1 MFRKLKDRVTNK
13 KGFTLVELIV
23 VIVIILVLAAVMV
36 PNVLKYVDKAAR
48 SNTKQEAATMLTQVQ
63 ADVAE
68 KYSNDKTI
76 EDVTLGKVKA
86 VKNMTTFSNYT
97 EKGTQKEAIFDYDDT
112 TGEVTKFTYR
122 DTKHFISWDINT
134 GWTDVGPETKTPA
147 SGGNNNTDNNDG
159 NNG

>member
-48 SNTKQEAATMLTQVQ
+48 SNTKQEAAIMLTQVQ

-76 EDVTLGKVKA
+76 EDVTLGNVTAMNK
-86 VKNMTTFSNYT
+86 TSTFENYT
-97 EKGTQKEAIFDYDDT
+97 GKGTQKEAIFDYDDT
-112 TGEVTKFTYR
+112 TGEVTKFTYH

-134 GWTDVGPETKTPA
+134 GWTDVGPTTTQVEETEKK
-147 SGGNNNTDNNDG
+147 
-159 NNG
+159 

>member
-48 SNTKQEAATMLTQVQ
+48 SNTKQEAAIMLTQVQ

-76 EDVTLGKVKA
+76 EDVTLG
-86 VKNMTTFSNYT
+86 N
-97 EKGTQKEAIFDYDDT
+97 
-112 TGEVTKFTYR
+112 VTAM
-122 DTKHFISWDINT
+122 N
-134 GWTDVGPETKTPA
+134 KT
-147 SGGNNNTDNNDG
+147 
-159 NNG
+159 